1 MLFSDWFRVT
11 ALVTLIR
18 SSFLTWAWVYVVRRH
33 LKEVNDIGQ
42 RPKLQTII
50 SIATAHPFSPR
61 PPEEILEIV
70 ASTKHQR
77 NRKPSTSRTFESRQH
92 ASRSFDR
99 GSSFSSNISAEYI
112 QRVWANN
119 NLKIHMPIKILNF
132 FFIFEIALLGIL
144 KRWFWCQVVGGKMY
158 FVNSRFPT
166 HWAYWV

>member
-1 MLFSDWFRVT
+1 MLFADWFRVT
-11 ALVTLIR
+11 AFVTLIR

-112 QRVWANN
+112 QRV
-119 NLKIHMPIKILNF
+119 
-132 FFIFEIALLGIL
+132 
-144 KRWFWCQVVGGKMY
+144 
-158 FVNSRFPT
+158 
-166 HWAYWV
+166 

>member
-1 MLFSDWFRVT
+1 MLFADWFRVT

-18 SSFLTWAWVYVVRRH
+18 SSILTWAWVYVVRRH
-33 LKEVNDIGQ
+33 LKEVNDISQ

-112 QRVWANN
+112 QRV
-119 NLKIHMPIKILNF
+119 
-132 FFIFEIALLGIL
+132 
-144 KRWFWCQVVGGKMY
+144 
-158 FVNSRFPT
+158 
-166 HWAYWV
+166 

>member
-1 MLFSDWFRVT
+1 MLFADWFRVT

-70 ASTKHQR
+70 ASTKYQR

-92 ASRSFDR
+92 ARSFDR

-112 QRVWANN
+112 QRV
-119 NLKIHMPIKILNF
+119 
-132 FFIFEIALLGIL
+132 
-144 KRWFWCQVVGGKMY
+144 
-158 FVNSRFPT
+158 
-166 HWAYWV
+166 